1 MKDWERKSA
10 LIRVFVLQVVIQGLA
25 GEGDRLNAL
34 LKRHNLSDARL
45 GNPYA
50 TVDLADYLAFFE
62 DAAATFSDPVLGAR
76 LGMNLRPGDFWPI
89 GLVLMQA
96 GSISSALAHFCRY
109 APAFQTGST
118 FPLRSSAEGL
128 ICSYDV
134 HSAPFDQDLFRQD
147 NEFTL
152 ACICSQIRTAF
163 NKKWRPLEVRFRHRS
178 HGQDRLLERLFD
190 APVLFG
196 QTHNSLVMD
205 PREAEQQH
213 RKEDRELISI
223 LNQHLGTLVAAS
235 NIELSV
241 TEQVLAL
248 IHVKLG
254 ISSVA
259 IPDLAK
265 EMRMTARS
273 LQRRLEEE
281 GTSVREILQEHRQ
294 RMAENYLSRGDMTM
308 DEISVALGYAEPLI
322 FARAFKLW
330 TGSSPLR
337 RHGNKG
343 LVRPTSS
350 AEE

>member
-1 MKDWERKSA
+1 MPELTLKGLDRKNA
-10 LIRVFVLQVVIQGLA
+10 LIRVFVLQVIIQGLA

-50 TVDLADYLAFFE
+50 TVDLSDYLAFFE
-62 DAAATFSDPVLGAR
+62 DASATLSDPVLGAR

-89 GLVLMQA
+89 GLILMQA
-96 GSISSALAHFCRY
+96 GSIGSALGHFCRY
-109 APAFQTGST
+109 APAFQTGSS
-118 FPLRSSAEGL
+118 FSLQSSADGL
-128 ICSYDV
+128 VCSYDV
-134 HSAPFDQDLFRQD
+134 HSAPFDQNLFRQD

-163 NKKWRPLEVRFRHRS
+163 DKKWKPLEVRFRHLS
-178 HGQDRLLERLFD
+178 NGQDRLLERLFD
-190 APVLFG
+190 APVFFG
-196 QTHNSLVMD
+196 QTHNSMVVD

-223 LNQHLGTLVAAS
+223 LNQHLGTLVVAS
-235 NIELSV
+235 NSELSAA
-241 TEQVLAL
+241 EQVLAL

-281 GTSVREILQEHRQ
+281 GTTVREILQEHRK

-322 FARAFKLW
+322 FARAFKSW
-330 TGSSPLR
+330 TGYNP
-337 RHGNKG
+337 
-343 LVRPTSS
+343 VRPGGSRTRS
-350 AEE
+350 